1 MGDKSAYKIQ
11 RDAEF
16 MRISSNEQTPSSL
29 LINQTKIEWD
39 EATDY
44 TIAPED
50 EKFNTLTQI

>member
-1 MGDKSAYKIQ
+1 
-11 RDAEF
+11 
-16 MRISSNEQTPSSL
+16 MRISSNKQTPSSL